1 MQLAAIFSI
10 VGFLLLI
17 IGGAMLLPMGVS
29 FFYGEQWPAF
39 LAGAAVTVL
48 LGWVLYFVFR
58 GRSPAQLRHREA
70 LAVVGLSW
78 ALAIVMSSL
87 PLHLSGEFASYS
99 DALFEACSGMT
110 ATGATVM
117 SNVEAA
123 GRGVLLWRSLTHW
136 LGGMGFIVLSLAV
149 LPLLSLGGM
158 QLYKAE
164 LPSPSPDRL
173 RPHIKDIVKLLWR
186 IYLFLTLLAWLGF
199 CLGGMSV
206 FDALNHAMSSLSS
219 GGFSTKNG
227 SIGAYNSPL
236 LEWMCI
242 VFMTAAGVN
251 FSLYFWL
258 LRRRSVWLN
267 EELRY
272 YLGLILLCSA
282 GVWVLLSAGGD
293 MAWPEALRRSFFQ
306 VSALI
311 STTGFSS
318 ADYGQWPASVHF
330 LLIAAMLAGACA
342 GSTGGGPKI
351 IRWLIFFKFVFSEL
365 KQVMH
370 PRSINSI
377 NINRQPLDRSVITAV
392 SGFLGLYFC
401 CFFLIALALVL
412 TGMNLETSF
421 SASLACL
428 GNIGPGL
435 GELGPAHTY
444 AALPAAAKWILSLAM
459 LLGRLE
465 IFPVLV
471 LFMPSFWRQ

>member
-1 MQLAAIFSI
+1 
-10 VGFLLLI
+10 
-17 IGGAMLLPMGVS
+17 MGVCLV
-29 FFYGEQWPAF
+29 YDEQWWAF
-39 LAGAAVTVL
+39 LAGAVITIL
-48 LGWVLYFVFR
+48 LGWFLYFVFR
-58 GRSPAQLRHREA
+58 GHSPAQLRHREA

-78 ALAIVMSSL
+78 ALAIFMSSL
-87 PLHLSGEFASYS
+87 PLYLSGEFAAYP
-99 DALFEACSGMT
+99 DAFFEACSGMT

-117 SNVEAA
+117 NNVEVA

-136 LGGMGFIVLSLAV
+136 LGGMGFIGLSLAV

-186 IYLFLTLLAWLGF
+186 IYLFLTLLAWLCF
-199 CLGGMSV
+199 YLGGMSI
-206 FDALNHAMSSLSS
+206 FDALNHALSSLSS

-242 VFMTAAGVN
+242 VFMTAAGIN

-258 LRRRSVWLN
+258 LRKRPVWRN

-272 YLGLILLCSA
+272 YLGLILLGSLL
-282 GVWVLLSAGGD
+282 VWALLLAGGRL
-293 MAWPEALRRSFFQ
+293 AWPEALRQSFFH

-311 STTGFSS
+311 STTGFSA
-318 ADYGQWPASVHF
+318 ADYGQWPPAVHC
-330 LLIAAMLAGACA
+330 LLIMAMLAGGCA

-351 IRWLIFFKFVFSEL
+351 IRWLIWFKFVFSEL

-377 NINRQPLDRSVITAV
+377 SINRQPLDRAVIAAV
-392 SGFLGLYFC
+392 SGFFGLYFF
-401 CFFLIALALVL
+401 CFLLITLALVL
-412 TGMNLETSF
+412 VGLNLGTSLA
-421 SASLACL
+421 ASLACL

-435 GELGPAHTY
+435 GDLGPAHTY
-444 AALPAAAKWILSLAM
+444 AALPAAAKWALSLSM